1 MYPGH
6 DNWTKLKRLIFVDFQ
21 VMKIEENRSIWCMWI
36 FMYPGSWKLEKI
48 EVFDFCEFSCT
59 RGTFILPNC
68 PEMMV
73 NHLKNKVQAF
83 QRSKTCP
90 LVTKNWTNQE
100 SEPTSSR
107 EWHKKPY
114 AESFITIRPQIAKLW
129 PKMVSPWW
137 PKNELIK
144 KMTPP
149 SVVDGKTVLTL
160 WISLDLTN
168 RRPSYDQKGAP
179 WWPKNEL

>member
-1 MYPGH
+1 MYPGSWKLKKIKVSDFCGFSCTRGH
-6 DNWTKLKRLIFVDFQ
+6 ENWKKSKRLIFVDFHVTSFYLITQ
-21 VMKIEENRSIWCMWI
+21 KWWLI
-36 FMYPGSWKLEKI
+36 
-48 EVFDFCEFSCT
+48 T
-59 RGTFILPNC
+59 
-68 PEMMV
+68 
-73 NHLKNKVQAF
+73 
-83 QRSKTCP
+83 SKTKYKHFKGQK
-90 LVTKNWTNQE
+90 LVPWWLKKWTNQE
-100 SEPTSSR
+100 VEPINSR
-107 EWHKKPY
+107 EWHRKPY

-160 WISLDLTN
+160 WILLDLAN
-168 RRPSYDQKGAP
+168 RSPSYDQKGAP